1 MQQPKLGIVI
11 PVSKGEKR
19 LGDTLYYLE
28 QRTTLPYKVVVCATH
43 EGEYED
49 ICKAH
54 NADLIITR
62 TSLGEAK
69 NLGAAHMIDCDILV
83 FIDAHVKVDPEWDT
97 EIVNILSDKSVGI
110 ATLYTYTLSPDF
122 KVEHRW
128 QGGAGFKFNYDMKRE
143 WCGAARNGEVEWVNG
158 AFQAFR
164 RNAFWMMG
172 GFIPFHDE
180 DLAIS
185 LASRK
190 LGYRNVCGK
199 GKVGHVF
206 KVGKTTLPY
215 HPINDFHYGDLLIAY
230 LYFPREEYE
239 RIKSNRNYSHALVRY
254 IEANFEKMKKYLEDN
269 AGRGPHEEDTVL
281 WMKGGCSSPATVTT
295 PSTSTSIHAHA
306 PALGECMF
314 PRILAG
320 MLTPRIDTGK
330 VFYRVRCII
339 DKWGVV

>member
-28 QRTTLPYKVVVCATH
+28 QRTTLPYKVVVCSTH

-49 ICKAH
+49 ICKTH

-83 FIDAHVKVDPEWDT
+83 FMDAHVKVDPGWDT

-110 ATLYTYTLSPDF
+110 TTLYTYTLSPDF

-143 WCGAARNGEVEWVNG
+143 WCGVARNGEVEWVNG

-172 GFIPFHDE
+172 GF
-180 DLAIS
+180 
-185 LASRK
+185 K
-190 LGYRNVCGK
+190 LGYRNVCGN

-230 LYFPREEYE
+230 LYFPHEEYE
-239 RIKSNRNYSHALVRY
+239 RIKSNRNFSPALVRY
-254 IEANFEKMKKYLEDN
+254 IEANFEKMKKYLDDN
-269 AGRGPHEEDTVL
+269 AGRGPQEEDAVL
-281 WMKGGCSSPATVTT
+281 WMKSGYSSSATITI
-295 PSTSTSIHAHA
+295 PSTSIHAHT
-306 PALGECMF
+306 PALGECVF

-330 VFYRVRCII
+330 VFYRVRCIM
-339 DKWGVV
+339 DMWGVI